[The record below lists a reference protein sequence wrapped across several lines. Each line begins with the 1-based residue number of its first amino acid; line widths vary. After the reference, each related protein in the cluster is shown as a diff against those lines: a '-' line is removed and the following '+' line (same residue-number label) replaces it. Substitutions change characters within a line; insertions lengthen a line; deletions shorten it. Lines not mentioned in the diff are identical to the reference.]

1 MSTNPNDGIDRETI
15 ELARSGDETAISL
28 IVSKYHSY
36 LLFIAND
43 QLEPSLTGRTSPSD
57 VVQDTIANL
66 PKAFAGFSGDSEPE
80 LRAWL
85 RASLCN
91 TLKNTRRYHFQQK
104 RSVARELKL
113 PSSDLAD
120 ALTPSKELQS
130 QERLSAVENGLKQ
143 LSQKDQEVLRM
154 RHEQGRTFAEIGEV
168 LSVSVDA
175 ARMSWGRAIERLK
188 KHIEKNGEV

>member
-91 TLKNTRRYHFQQK
+91 TLKNTQRYHVQQK

-130 QERLSAVENGLKQ
+130 QERLSAVEN
-143 LSQKDQEVLRM
+143 LSL
-154 RHEQGRTFAEIGEV
+154 I
-168 LSVSVDA
+168 
-175 ARMSWGRAIERLK
+175 
-188 KHIEKNGEV
+188 HI